1 MYWLANIAAVKL
13 GKFSN
18 AVCPNNHKSNSKP
31 LYCELPYNILTFL
44 CPVLL
49 SLSLFY
55 FLFFYLCG
63 FSLLQFNSN
72 STAWNDQVSVLIL
85 AKCSLQIC
93 RHIPDVCMHVGLESW
108 GGGRGKGQITDRTDG
123 VGSV

>member
-55 FLFFYLCG
+55 FLFFL
-63 FSLLQFNSN
+63 
-72 STAWNDQVSVLIL
+72 SV
-85 AKCSLQIC
+85 
-93 RHIPDVCMHVGLESW
+93 RVFTFTV
-108 GGGRGKGQITDRTDG
+108 
-123 VGSV
+123 